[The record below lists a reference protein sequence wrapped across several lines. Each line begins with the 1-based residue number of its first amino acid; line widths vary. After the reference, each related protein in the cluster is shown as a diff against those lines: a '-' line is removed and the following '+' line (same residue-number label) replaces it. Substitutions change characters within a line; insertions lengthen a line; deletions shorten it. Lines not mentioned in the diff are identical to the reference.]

1 MIEPVAVY
9 ILWYREMIKFFRA
22 RFRIIGAVAMPL
34 FMLIFLGF
42 GFRRID
48 IPGLPPE
55 IGYFQYFV
63 PGIIGMTLLFTG
75 ISVGMIVLMDRQ
87 FGFLKEIMVT
97 PASRVSIVLGRIAG
111 GATTSIIQASIILLV
126 SVAMGFKPS
135 GIPQLAAAF
144 VVMLLISVIFISSG
158 LILASRLRDVHDYN
172 NIMNFMNFPLF
183 LLSGALFPIDNLPAV
198 IKVFAIL
205 DPLTYGV
212 DALRGL
218 LIGVS
223 SFSLILDLA
232 ILAGLAA
239 VMVMLAAHAF
249 KTGDVM

>member
-34 FMLIFLGF
+34 FLLVFLGF
-42 GFRRID
+42 GFRKVD
-48 IPGLPPE
+48 VPGLPPE

-75 ISVGMIVLMDRQ
+75 ISVGMVVLMDRQ

-97 PASRVSIVLGRIAG
+97 PAGRVSIVLGRIAG
-111 GATTSIIQASIILLV
+111 GATTSLIQAFIILLI
-126 SVAMGFKPS
+126 SIAMGFRPV
-135 GIPQLAAAF
+135 GILHAAGAF
-144 VVMLLISVIFISSG
+144 LVMLLISIIFISSG
-158 LILASRLRDVHDYN
+158 LILASRLQDVHDYN
-172 NIMNFMNFPLF
+172 NIMNFINFPLF
-183 LLSGALFPIDNLPAV
+183 LLSGALFPLENLPPF
-198 IKVFAIL
+198 IRIFAIL

-223 SFSLILDLA
+223 SFPLILDIG
-232 ILAGLAA
+232 ILIIVAAGMVLLAA
-239 VMVMLAAHAF
+239 YAFRTGEVM
-249 KTGDVM
+249 